1 LEAYLNDKLV
11 CNSEA
16 EYGGEQG
23 TLVQDGK
30 KWESIS
36 RIDQCI
42 KPVPVKKGDLIKMV
56 AVYNTEKHPL

>member
-1 LEAYLNDKLV
+1 MQN
-11 CNSEA
+11 
-16 EYGGEQG
+16 
-23 TLVQDGK
+23 GK

-56 AVYNTEKHPL
+56 AVYNIEKHPLCEFQRRMGLIFSTYC